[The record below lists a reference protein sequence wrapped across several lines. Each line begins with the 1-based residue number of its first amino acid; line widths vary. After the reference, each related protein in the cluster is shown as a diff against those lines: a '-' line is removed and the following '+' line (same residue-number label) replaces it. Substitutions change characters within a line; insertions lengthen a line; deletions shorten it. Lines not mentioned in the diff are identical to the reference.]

1 MVSSGKKREKE
12 RERTAF
18 MIAGDE
24 RIRCERIMEW
34 RRQREEISI
43 RSSTLNVLIDRE
55 MNAKRKPRLN
65 DQTEE
70 SLVVVDGMPSF

>member
-12 RERTAF
+12 RERTTF
-18 MIAGDE
+18 MIGDE

-34 RRQREEISI
+34 RRQREGISI
-43 RSSTLNVLIDRE
+43 RSSTLNALIDRE

>member
-34 RRQREEISI
+34 RRQREGISI
-43 RSSTLNVLIDRE
+43 HSSTLNALIDRE

>member
-12 RERTAF
+12 RERTTF
-18 MIAGDE
+18 MIGDE

-34 RRQREEISI
+34 RRQREGISI
-43 RSSTLNVLIDRE
+43 RSSTLNALIDRE

-70 SLVVVDGMPSF
+70 SLVLVDGMPSF

>member
-1 MVSSGKKREKE
+1 
-12 RERTAF
+12 
-18 MIAGDE
+18 MIAVDE

-34 RRQREEISI
+34 RGQRGEGI
-43 RSSTLNVLIDRE
+43 RSSTLNALIDRE

-70 SLVVVDGMPSF
+70 SLVDGMPSF

>member
-18 MIAGDE
+18 MIAGNE

-34 RRQREEISI
+34 RRPREGISI
-43 RSSTLNVLIDRE
+43 RSSTLNALIDRE

-70 SLVVVDGMPSF
+70 SLVVDGMPSF

>member
-24 RIRCERIMEW
+24 SIRCERIMEW
-34 RRQREEISI
+34 RRQREGISI
-43 RSSTLNVLIDRE
+43 RSSTLNALIDRE

>member
-1 MVSSGKKREKE
+1 MVSSGKKREKK

-34 RRQREEISI
+34 RTQREGISI
-43 RSSTLNVLIDRE
+43 RSSTLNALIDRE

>member
-1 MVSSGKKREKE
+1 
-12 RERTAF
+12 
-18 MIAGDE
+18 MIAVDE

-34 RRQREEISI
+34 RGQGRGEGI
-43 RSSTLNVLIDRE
+43 RSSTLNALIDRE

-70 SLVVVDGMPSF
+70 SLVDGMPSF